1 MKAFITGITGQ
12 TGSYLAELLLSKG
25 YEVHG
30 MIRRSSLFNTKR
42 IDHIFDR
49 ITLHYGDM
57 TDGAGLITLLSN
69 IEPDEIYNLAA
80 QSHVMVSFETPEY
93 TSQTNALG
101 VLKLL
106 EAVRVLGLKA
116 RIYQASTSE
125 MFGSAASPQ
134 TDNTPFMPCSP
145 YGTAKLYAH
154 WICKNYRESYG
165 MFVSTG
171 ILFNH
176 ESPRRGE
183 TFVTRKVTKAAA
195 NIYHSKLNPTFK
207 YPQEFVTLGNLNALR
222 DWGHARD
229 YVRAMWM
236 MLQHDTPDD
245 YVIATG
251 STYSIRTLVE
261 TAFKYA
267 GMEITWRG
275 VDYDEVGIDQDGHVR
290 VKIDPRYV
298 RPNEVYV
305 LCGHTHKA
313 HTILKWRPEISFD
326 RLIEEMVIHDINA
339 LSISHR

>member
-30 MIRRSSLFNTKR
+30 MIRRSSSFNTKR

-49 ITLHYGDM
+49 IILHYGDM
-57 TDGAGLITLLSN
+57 TDGAGLINLLSN
-69 IEPDEIYNLAA
+69 IRPDEIYNLAA

-106 EAVRVLGLKA
+106 EAVRVLGLKT

-125 MFGSAASPQ
+125 MFGSAESPQ
-134 TDNTPFMPCSP
+134 TENTPFMPCSP

-154 WICKNYRESYG
+154 WICKNYRESYD

-171 ILFNH
+171 LLFNH

-183 TFVTRKVTKAAA
+183 TFVTRKVTKAVA
-195 NIYHSKLNPTFK
+195 NIYHSKLNPMFK

-236 MLQHDTPDD
+236 MLQQDTPDD

-251 STYSIRTLVE
+251 NTYSIRAMVE

-305 LCGHTHKA
+305 LCGHARKA
-313 HTILKWRPEISFD
+313 HDKLKWWPEISFD